1 MSKFLLIIQIILLST
16 TNFNTTSNKDI
27 DKILT
32 ESIIKFS
39 ELNTYQSFKLA
50 NKALELSQKRNYEI
64 GEIKSYIYMAKVLT
78 ELGAYEKAIDY
89 LSKAD
94 EINIELD
101 DLMKVES
108 HRLRGIIYTNLDQG
122 IAINEFRNQLK
133 LSLKLKDSK
142 KRQLGTFWAYQNM
155 VHLFNIV
162 EEKDSVYKYISL
174 QKKMLNGFNE
184 KQDFINFSTA
194 YTQIADYLI
203 NINQYDEGE
212 LYLYK
217 SLDILQKYNSPY
229 LYNTYTSLARLYN
242 LKGDSIKAIEFY
254 KKSISNAKF
263 LNNPNA
269 LKESYKNLA
278 DYLVNKRN
286 LKIDASEYYYEYN
299 KLNDSLKNQNKLLT
313 NKVFNHIVENEKND
327 SVKKLRH
334 TYIII
339 LIVIISLVFIFYL
352 YLKNTTL
359 RRSDIRNRI
368 SKIENDYNSSIN
380 EDKFQK
386 LLDLLK
392 GNNPEFLILF
402 KELYPDFVTKIK
414 TLNPSIKSSE
424 LSFCAMLYLNYSTK
438 DIAEITFVTVRA
450 VQIRKNRLRK
460 KYNIDSDI
468 DINKW
473 MRNL

>member
-1 MSKFLLIIQIILLST
+1 MSKFLLIIQIIFLST
-16 TNFNTTSNKDI
+16 TNFNTTSNKEI

-32 ESIIKFS
+32 ESTVKFS

-50 NKALELSQKRNYEI
+50 NKALELSQNNNYER
-64 GEIKSYIYMAKVLT
+64 GEIRSYIYMAKVLT

-133 LSLKLKDSK
+133 LSLKLKDIK

-162 EEKDSVYKYISL
+162 EQKDSVYKYISL

-194 YTQIADYLI
+194 YTQVADYLI
-203 NINQYDEGE
+203 SINRYDEAE

-217 SLDILQKYNSPY
+217 SLDILKKYNSPY
-229 LYNTYTSLARLYN
+229 LYNTYTSLGRLYN

-263 LNNPNA
+263 LNSPNA

-278 DYLVNKRN
+278 DYLVNKRY

-313 NKVFNHIVENEKND
+313 NKVFNHIVETEKND
-327 SVKKLRH
+327 SVKKVRH

-359 RRSDIRNRI
+359 KRKDFRNRI

-386 LLDLLK
+386 LLELLK

-414 TLNPSIKSSE
+414 TLNPTIKSSE

-460 KYNIDSDI
+460 KYHIDSDI